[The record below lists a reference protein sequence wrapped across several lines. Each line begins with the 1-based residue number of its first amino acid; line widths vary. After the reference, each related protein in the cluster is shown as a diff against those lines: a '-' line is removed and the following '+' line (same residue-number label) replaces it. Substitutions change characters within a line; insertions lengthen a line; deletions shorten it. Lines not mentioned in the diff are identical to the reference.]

1 MNKVEKVKRDNLIQ
15 KNSLVVKATL
25 VSVILATVVDIIMKK
40 DLAVILSIV
49 IGGVM
54 GVGII
59 AFLHYTNRWIKAIPY
74 LAVLLVSTVIFIIM
88 ENSVSPTAM
97 VLVYFVIATSAIY
110 MDKKIL
116 LLGFIS
122 GLIVL
127 GLFVFFH
134 HEALPLEAKNYVTIF
149 LLHTL
154 VSILLSF
161 QFSISNK
168 MASSLTEIQQ
178 ETEHLLKKD
187 QETKKVLKENT
198 IVLNKM
204 MSIVKSKSYEN
215 NASANEMTLSINE
228 LASGVQIQGDSI
240 QDINEAFMQTTEMVR
255 RLSELSMH
263 LLNDSVETENA
274 SFIGQNTIESL
285 EKQLEQYS
293 ELNKQI
299 VERTEVLEGEVLEA
313 VTYVKNIQQIS
324 QQTNLLALN
333 ASIEA
338 ARAGDSGKGF
348 AVVAEEVRKLAEI
361 TSQTANLISSNL
373 ESVKKETEETNERIH
388 EATKIINEN
397 VHLAQDS
404 KAAFHDIYEH
414 IVSLKE
420 KIQSSHSVI
429 QSIDGISKS
438 VSHSVNEYSAIIE
451 EASAQ
456 LEELASNTCSQSQ
469 QNTYLLKS
477 VEDAHDSLENIIHLY
492 EQNEAGNSPKVK
504 A

>member
-1 MNKVEKVKRDNLIQ
+1 MSKVEQVKRDNLVQ

-49 IGGVM
+49 IGGII
-54 GVGII
+54 GVGMI
-59 AFLHYTNRWIKAIPY
+59 AFLHYTRRWIHIIPY
-74 LAVLLVSTVIFIIM
+74 LAALLVSAVIFIIM

-97 VLVYFVIATSAIY
+97 VLVYFIIATTAIY
-110 MDKKIL
+110 MDKFIL

-127 GLFVFFH
+127 GLFVYFH
-134 HEALPLEAKNYVTIF
+134 HDTLPLEPKNYVTIF

-161 QFSISNK
+161 QLSISNK

-187 QETKKVLKENT
+187 QETSKVLKENT
-198 IVLNKM
+198 MVLNNM

-215 NASANEMTLSINE
+215 HASANEMALAINE
-228 LASGVQIQGDSI
+228 LSSGVQIQADSI
-240 QDINEAFMQTTEMVR
+240 QDINEAFMQTIKMVG

-263 LLNDSVETENA
+263 LLSDSEETEKA
-274 SFIGQNTIESL
+274 SFTGQSIIESL
-285 EKQLEQYS
+285 ERQLEQYS
-293 ELNKQI
+293 ILNKQI
-299 VERTEVLEGEVLEA
+299 VERTEVLESEVLEA

-338 ARAGDSGKGF
+338 ARAGESGKGF

-373 ESVKKETEETNERIH
+373 ESVKEETEETNERIH
-388 EATKIINEN
+388 EATAIIHQN
-397 VHLAQDS
+397 VLLAQES
-404 KAAFHDIYEH
+404 KAAFHEIYKH

-420 KIQSSHSVI
+420 KIQGSHLVI
-429 QSIDGISKS
+429 QSIDGISKN

-456 LEELASNTCSQSQ
+456 LEELASNTHSQSL
-469 QNTYLLKS
+469 QNSYLLKS
-477 VEDAHDSLENIIHLY
+477 VEDAHNSLENIIHLY
-492 EQNEAGNSPKVK
+492 DQSEVKNS
-504 A
+504 